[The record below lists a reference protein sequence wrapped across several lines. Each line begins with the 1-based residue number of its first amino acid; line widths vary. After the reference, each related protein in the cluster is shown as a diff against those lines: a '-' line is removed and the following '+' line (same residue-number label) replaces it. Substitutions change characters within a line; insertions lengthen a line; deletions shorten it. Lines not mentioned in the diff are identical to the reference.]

1 MFSDIPLVNTLND
14 GYCSLID
21 DDGNDCLFIPTNQ
34 NEEARL
40 LLWKL
45 SAKIYPDKL
54 PKKEELE
61 YWYNSLWEEC
71 HNFKIED
78 LIETVE
84 ELCSV
89 AALKQY
95 VGEDWIS
102 WLKEFYNLIYNRD
115 YSVTQIALN
124 KQIIPNQN
132 GDFYSAHLKNSL

>member
-1 MFSDIPLVNTLND
+1 M
-14 GYCSLID
+14 
-21 DDGNDCLFIPTNQ
+21 
-34 NEEARL
+34 
-40 LLWKL
+40 
-45 SAKIYPDKL
+45 

-84 ELCSV
+84 ELGSV

-95 VGEDWIS
+95 VGGDWFF

-115 YSVTQIALN
+115 YGVTQTDLN
-124 KQIIPNQN
+124 KNIIPNQN
-132 GDFYSAHLKNSL
+132 GDWSLIY